1 MFILRYE
8 LGLEIERITFSLSRI
23 TVSRVISGSKARKYH
38 DDIAVA
44 LCPNELPNSHNP
56 NN

>member
-8 LGLEIERITFSLSRI
+8 LGLEIERITFNLSRI
-23 TVSRVISGSKARKYH
+23 TVPTVISGSKARKYH
-38 DDIAVA
+38 DNIGVA
-44 LCPNELPNSHNP
+44 WCPNESLNSHNP